1 MYLGTIILIVLSLAP
16 IVFLLWFFDRLD
28 KNKEKRSFLFKI
40 FMWGVFVTVI
50 AGGIEVLLDTFLLDI
65 FYLPIIQLI
74 VSAFIFTALT
84 EEALKYWV
92 VKRKAYPHPAFNEYY
107 DGIIYAVVA
116 SLGFAALENV
126 FYVLEGGY
134 YVAVI
139 RSLLAVPAHALFG
152 AFMGYY
158 IGLARFEKNK
168 EKEKKLLFKG
178 LLLAVFFHGLYDVL
192 LMSETG
198 YAIFVIPLVLAMY
211 LNVREK
217 IAHLHKLDNLT
228 GVRLPKEWNW
238 KRYVKVGFGLILFT
252 IGVLTLFTIVLVATG
267 DPTATASLSGLEFNI
282 LGSSVFAGIMW
293 LLSFLLIHEK
303 RTKKNLER
311 H

>member
-1 MYLGTIILIVLSLAP
+1 MYLGTIILIILSLAP
-16 IVFLLWFFDRLD
+16 VVFLLWYFDRLD

-40 FMWGVFVTVI
+40 FLWGVFVTFI
-50 AGGIEVLLDTFLLDI
+50 AGGVEVLLDMYLLDI
-65 FYLPIIQLI
+65 FYYPIAKLI
-74 VSAFIFTALT
+74 IVAFVFTALV

-92 VKRKAYPHPAFNEYY
+92 VKRKAYNHPAFNEYY
-107 DGIIYAVVA
+107 DGIVYAVVA

-126 FYVLEGGY
+126 FYVIEGGY

-139 RSLLAVPAHALFG
+139 RAVLAVPAHALFG

-158 IGLARFEKNK
+158 IGLARFERDK
-168 EKEKKLLFKG
+168 EKGKKLLFKG

-198 YAIFVIPLVLAMY
+198 FAIFVIPLVLAMY

-217 IAHLHKLDNLT
+217 IAHLRQLDNVE
-228 GVRLPKEWNW
+228 GVRKPANWNW
-238 KRYVKVGFGLILFT
+238 KRYAKVGFGLILFT
-252 IGVLTLFTIVLVATG
+252 IGVLTLFTLVLIATG
-267 DPTATASLSGLEFNI
+267 DPIAVTAISGLEFNM

-293 LLSFLLIHEK
+293 LLSFLLIHERK
-303 RTKKNLER
+303 RNTN
-311 H
+311 

>member
-1 MYLGTIILIVLSLAP
+1 MYLGTIILIILSLAP
-16 IVFLLWFFDRLD
+16 VLFLLWYFDHLD
-28 KNKEKRSFLFKI
+28 KKKEKRSFLFKI
-40 FMWGVFVTVI
+40 FLWGVFVTFI
-50 AGGIEVLLDTFLLDI
+50 AGGIEVLLDMYLLDI
-65 FYLPIIQLI
+65 FYLPIIKLI
-74 VSAFIFTALT
+74 VVAFVFTALV

-92 VKRKAYPHPAFNEYY
+92 VKRKVYQHPAFNEYY

-116 SLGFAALENV
+116 SLGFAALENI
-126 FYVLEGGY
+126 FYVIEGGL

-139 RSLLAVPAHALFG
+139 RAVLAVPAHALFG

-158 IGLARFEKNK
+158 IGLARFEENK
-168 EKEKKLLFKG
+168 KKEKKLLFKG

-198 YAIFVIPLVLAMY
+198 FAIFVIPLVLAMY

-217 IAHLHKLDNLT
+217 IAHLRKLDNIE
-228 GVRLPKEWNW
+228 GVRKPKEWNW
-238 KRYVKVGFGLILFT
+238 KRYLKVGFGLILFT
-252 IGVLTLFTIVLVATG
+252 IGVLTLFTLVLIATG
-267 DPTATASLSGLEFNI
+267 DPVAQASISGLEFNM

-303 RTKKNLER
+303 RTK
-311 H
+311 

>member
-1 MYLGTIILIVLSLAP
+1 MT
-16 IVFLLWFFDRLD
+16 F
-28 KNKEKRSFLFKI
+28 
-40 FMWGVFVTVI
+40 I
-50 AGGIEVLLDTFLLDI
+50 AGGIEILLDMYLLDI
-65 FYLPIIQLI
+65 FYLPIIKLI
-74 VSAFIFTALT
+74 VVAFIFTALV

-92 VKRKAYPHPAFNEYY
+92 VKRKAYSHPAFNEYY

-126 FYVLEGGY
+126 FYVVEGGY

-139 RSLLAVPAHALFG
+139 RAILAVPAHALFG

-158 IGLARFEKNK
+158 IGLARFEKDRQ
-168 EKEKKLLFKG
+168 KEKKLLFKG

-198 YAIFVIPLVLAMY
+198 FAIFVIPLVLAMY

-217 IAHLHKLDNLT
+217 IAHLRKLDNIE
-228 GVRLPKEWNW
+228 GVRKPKEWNW
-238 KRYVKVGFGLILFT
+238 KRYAKVGFGLILFT
-252 IGVLTLFTIVLVATG
+252 IGVLTLFAILLVATG
-267 DPTATASLSGLEFNI
+267 DPSAQAAVSGLEFNM
-282 LGSSVFAGIMW
+282 LGYSLFAGIMW

-303 RTKKNLER
+303 RTN
-311 H
+311 